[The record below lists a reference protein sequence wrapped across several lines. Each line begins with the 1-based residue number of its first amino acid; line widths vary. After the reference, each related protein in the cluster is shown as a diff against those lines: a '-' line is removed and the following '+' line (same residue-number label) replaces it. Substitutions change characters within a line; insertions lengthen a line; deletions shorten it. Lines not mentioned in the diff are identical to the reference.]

1 MVAYN
6 HNPSYLGGRDQEDCS
21 LRPAP
26 AKSLKNL
33 ISTTK
38 RLGMVVGGRDLL
50 FQLHGKCK

>member
-38 RLGMVVGGRDLL
+38 RLGMVVGGMDLL